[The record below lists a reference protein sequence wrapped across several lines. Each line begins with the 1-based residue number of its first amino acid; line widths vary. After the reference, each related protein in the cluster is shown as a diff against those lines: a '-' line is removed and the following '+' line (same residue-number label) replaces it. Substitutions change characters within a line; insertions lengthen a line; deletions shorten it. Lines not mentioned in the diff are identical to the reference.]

1 MENTNINIKI
11 QQGKDGRGYSGFL
24 FLDKNDM
31 PMVALHW
38 EKYIK
43 HIRNKYNSVYKVQ
56 MPTITPHVCRHT
68 FCSNMVKAGMNIKAL
83 QYIMGH
89 SEVDVTL
96 NTYTHLNYDD
106 VAAEMKKIIDMN
118 SKKNNRQC
126 MSLMK
131 SIYDRIYDNR
141 CHK

>member
-1 MENTNINIKI
+1 MASEIAECFRRILANRKKPKI
-11 QQGKDGRGYSGFL
+11 EPMIAGYSGFL

-126 MSLMK
+126 VS
-131 SIYDRIYDNR
+131 
-141 CHK
+141 